1 MVKHGI
7 IKQSTNGGVIL
18 KKWMWVLVAAVIA
31 IGVGGYTYSKHREQ
45 TNAYTTAM
53 RYGKLAIQ
61 DKNYSQAESF
71 FSRATR
77 TKANDPVAQR
87 YLTQT
92 QTYVDGANA
101 IKERQFSQAKT
112 SFTTVTKTKTG
123 SDVWVKRA
131 KTELKLIKRVVK
143 KRATYQKEYKKALEL
158 NQTNEFTDSNGVLTV
173 LFQSKTFSESYYKDI
188 YKAAKALR
196 KQNNAAL
203 KSLTSSTPV
212 VNNGSSQSSSSSESS
227 SSTAASASSSS
238 STATSKAD
246 SSTSGLTSS
255 EKKAA
260 NNYSGSNEYTV
271 TNSQQQVNGSSV
283 TSNQIKA
290 TRSELK
296 EAGIDADALSDQ
308 DVRTVLQTAASDHI
322 SPVQAAKKLF
332 K

>member
-1 MVKHGI
+1 
-7 IKQSTNGGVIL
+7 
-18 KKWMWVLVAAVIA
+18 MWVIVAAVIA

-45 TNAYTTAM
+45 ATAYATAM
-53 RYGKLAIQ
+53 RYGKEAIQ

-77 TKANDPVAQR
+77 TKANDAVAQR

-112 SFTTVTKTKTG
+112 SFTTVSNTKNG
-123 SDVWVKRA
+123 SKVLVSRA
-131 KTELKLIKRVVK
+131 KTELKLIKRVVN
-143 KRATYQKEYKKALEL
+143 KRKTYSKNYQKALEL

-173 LFQSKTFSESYYKDI
+173 MFQSKDFSQSYYKDI
-188 YKAAKALR
+188 YKQAKALR

-203 KSLTSSTPV
+203 KSLTGSTPV
-212 VNNGSSQSSSSSESS
+212 VTNGSSQNSSSATDSTSDSSSSQATSS
-227 SSTAASASSSS
+227 SSNS

-246 SSTSGLTSS
+246 ASSSGLTNS
-255 EKKAA
+255 EQKAA

-271 TNSQQQVNGSSV
+271 TSSQQQVNGSSV
-283 TSNQIKA
+283 SSSQIKS